1 MLQLRSTLTGAMAGF
16 TAVLIA
22 TGFVGCKKN
31 EDEKPPTVETGD
43 KTATAPS
50 AQTPADLSAPLATV
64 DDVIITVG
72 EFQDQLNRQSPYV
85 RARYTALEE
94 KKNFL
99 DSLVSFEVMAKEAQR
114 RGLDKDPE
122 VVRTMKQV
130 MIQKLIKEEFAEK
143 ITPDNIPDE
152 ELQAFYKQ
160 HESEYRRPAQV
171 RAAAIVVK
179 DKALAEQLSK
189 QGKSEENKSPTGFRD
204 MVLKHSI
211 DEATKNSG
219 GDLGYFEKDSKELPQ
234 PVIDAAFAL
243 ENNKVSD
250 PIAAGDGRFYVIKVT
265 GTRKAMEK
273 TFEDVKS
280 QLVNRVYRDKRVDS
294 QKEFVEGLKQKA
306 KITVNEE
313 NLNKVQIE
321 VSKEAEMKTGEG
333 HGNLPDLRNMRA
345 PMPITPHQ

>member
-22 TGFVGCKKN
+22 MGFVGCKKN
-31 EDEKPPTVETGD
+31 DDEKAPTAETGD
-43 KTATAPS
+43 KTAPAP
-50 AQTPADLSAPLATV
+50 AVQTPADLSAPLATV
-64 DDVIITVG
+64 DDVVITVG
-72 EFQDQLNRQSPYV
+72 ELQDQLNRQSPYV

-143 ITPDNIPDE
+143 ITPENIPDE
-152 ELQAFYKQ
+152 ELQAFYKK

-211 DEATKNSG
+211 DEATKSSG
-219 GDLGYFEKDSKELPQ
+219 GDLGYFEKDSTELPK
-234 PVIDAAFAL
+234 PVIEAAFAL

-280 QLVNRVYRDKRVDS
+280 QLVNRVYRDKRVES

-306 KITVNEE
+306 KIVVHEE
-313 NLNKVQIE
+313 NLEKVKIE
-321 VSKEAEMKTGEG
+321 VSKEADMKPGEG
-333 HGNLPDLRNMRA
+333 HGNLPDLRNMPSPIA
-345 PMPITPHQ
+345 PRQ